1 MGMVFDLTNQK
12 FKDMASE
19 NLKKKMEELFRL
31 FKKMMEKYPPE
42 SMPGIDK
49 TQAEQLKMMMSNY
62 DNMEISFSSDMF
74 GGFFDEEMTEKILT
88 KLIQQLREQLGE
100 DAYEDIEEERLSI
113 VDKKEKEFEQLPT
126 EDRYVA
132 LLDAIDAELK
142 KPNISMEEIDEL
154 LDKRRKIQDTIS
166 KQLHS

>member
-1 MGMVFDLTNQK
+1 MVFDLMNQK

-49 TQAEQLKMMMSNY
+49 AQAEQLKMMMSNY

-113 VDKKEKEFEQLPT
+113 VDKKEKEF
-126 EDRYVA
+126 A
-132 LLDAIDAELK
+132 SLK
-142 KPNISMEEIDEL
+142 NVRIFAVRFVGVESL
-154 LDKRRKIQDTIS
+154 ANRRK
-166 KQLHS
+166 

>member
-1 MGMVFDLTNQK
+1 MVFDLTNQK

-19 NLKKKMEELFRL
+19 NLKKKMEELLRL

-100 DAYEDIEEERLSI
+100 DAYEEEVEERLSI

-132 LLDAIDAELK
+132 LLDAIDTELK

>member
-1 MGMVFDLTNQK
+1 
-12 FKDMASE
+12 MASE
-19 NLKKKMEELFRL
+19 SIKKKMEELLRL

-42 SMPGIDK
+42 SMPGIDRA
-49 TQAEQLKMMMSNY
+49 QAEQLKMMMSNY
-62 DNMEISFSSDMF
+62 ENMEISFSSDMF

-88 KLIQQLREQLGE
+88 KLIQQLRDQLGE
-100 DAYEDIEEERLSI
+100 DAYEDDVKVEQLSI

>member
-1 MGMVFDLTNQK
+1 MVFDLMNQK

-19 NLKKKMEELFRL
+19 NLKKKMEELLRL

-42 SMPGIDK
+42 SMPGIDRM
-49 TQAEQLKMMMSNY
+49 QAEQLKMMMSNY

>member
-1 MGMVFDLTNQK
+1 MVFDLMNQK

-100 DAYEDIEEERLSI
+100 DAYEEEVEERLSI